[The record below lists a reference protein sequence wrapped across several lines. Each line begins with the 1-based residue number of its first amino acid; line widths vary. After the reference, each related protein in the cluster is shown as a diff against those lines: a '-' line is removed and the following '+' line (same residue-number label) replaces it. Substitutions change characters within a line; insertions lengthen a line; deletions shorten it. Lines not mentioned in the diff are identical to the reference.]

1 MPLVRIDLLEGRSP
15 DQLKSLLDAIHRALV
30 SAFVI
35 PERDRY
41 QIVQEHPSTHFIVQD
56 TGLGI
61 ERTQSVVVI
70 SLTSRPRTEQSK
82 LAFYRELCR
91 ELKQSCDMESSDV
104 VISITTNTDADWS
117 FGYGRAQFMTG
128 EL

>member
-30 SAFVI
+30 SAFGI